1 VLSAA
6 ATVLARVPTCR
17 HRRSARY
24 AAHPTPDGTSS
35 VGIAFALQCSVK
47 AVLLTIKFAV
57 LLLAPL
63 PARSAGRGNEGSPR
77 FAHFHHGFDH
87 RRFGDRFFG

>member
-1 VLSAA
+1 MAPDIDP
-6 ATVLARVPTCR
+6 LA
-17 HRRSARY
+17 
-24 AAHPTPDGTSS
+24 
-35 VGIAFALQCSVK
+35 